1 MDIFEQTSLEVV
13 IFNIFIDDNY
23 EDEYIPVIHRKINMN
38 INKIGKKLKKWKIQ
52 KQCRICT
59 TKMFNY
65 PYQGGIYDNTTL
77 FIRDNSNF
85 FDLMSI
91 TYDNEIDD
99 YRFKL
104 DIWFECIHRIYNGKI
119 MNI

>member
-1 MDIFEQTSLEVV
+1 
-13 IFNIFIDDNY
+13 
-23 EDEYIPVIHRKINMN
+23 MN

-91 TYDNEIDD
+91 TYDNKNDD
-99 YRFKL
+99 YRFKI
-104 DIWFECIHRIYNGKI
+104 DI
-119 MNI
+119 